1 MAYWPQMPQ
10 KRLLALLAPT
20 LVALTALPAA
30 AQTQVP
36 AKIPR
41 PALQASSLKPL
52 TVEGSRFKA
61 NERVSVLVVTGGK
74 SESKVVVASDKG
86 TFTAR
91 FSVSVGRCG
100 RFAIRAFG
108 ARGSTARL
116 VPVGDWPDC
125 VPDHGPPP
133 PDDLPTLKRPRNP

>member
-1 MAYWPQMPQ
+1 MTQ

-20 LVALTALPAA
+20 LAAFTALPAA
-30 AQTQVP
+30 AQTHVP
-36 AKIPR
+36 AKAPKA
-41 PALQASSLKPL
+41 ALHARSLSPVM
-52 TVEGSRFKA
+52 VEGLRFKA
-61 NERVSVLVVTGGK
+61 NERVSVHVATGGK

-108 ARGSTARL
+108 ARGSSARL
-116 VPVGDWPDC
+116 IPVGDWPDC
-125 VPDHGPPP
+125 VPDNGAPPS
-133 PDDLPTLKRPRNP
+133 DDLPTLKRPRNP